1 MGSTTTRARNGKR
14 RQRPKPSVPRPKRRP
29 LRTTGWDCSMR
40 IDQTISGKRDRIE
53 MELASLVAPTRNGD
67 TIAESTAKA
76 ARRMVQRVNP
86 QEIAS
91 LMASM
96 ASVHRIVILHRL
108 LQGSAGYKELQTAS
122 KLKAGPL
129 YHHVASLR
137 LAGLIGPKARDTY
150 ELTELGATAWRVEH
164 FVMERYLCQGGSDPA
179 GHTS

>member
-1 MGSTTTRARNGKR
+1 MGLTTTGARNGKR
-14 RQRPKPSVPRPKRRP
+14 KQTPKPGVPRAKRRP
-29 LRTTGWDCSMR
+29 LRATGWDCSIR
-40 IDQTISGKRDRIE
+40 IDHAIKGERHRIQ
-53 MELASLVAPTRNGD
+53 MQLASLVPDTKNGN
-67 TIAESTAKA
+67 TVGEPIAKA
-76 ARRMVQRVNP
+76 ARKLVQRVNP

-108 LQGSAGYKELQTAS
+108 LQGSAGYKELQRAS

-150 ELTELGATAWRVEH
+150 ELTELGVRLAVLTAMIPKLVRAK
-164 FVMERYLCQGGSDPA
+164 RKPSR
-179 GHTS
+179 